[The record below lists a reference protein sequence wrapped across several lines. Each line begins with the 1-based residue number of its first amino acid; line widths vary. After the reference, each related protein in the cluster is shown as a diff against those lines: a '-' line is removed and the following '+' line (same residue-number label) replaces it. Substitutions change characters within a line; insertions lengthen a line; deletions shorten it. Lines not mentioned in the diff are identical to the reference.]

1 MAYRLNKT
9 GQQIDQALDR
19 VSSASA
25 TATAANRTASLAMTN
40 ALSARQSASTA
51 SSNATQALNKANEA
65 IIAARNA
72 DNTVVTLEAD
82 FLRFKL
88 SGSLPIIMAQGV
100 PSPNVREVSVSNY
113 DNLVYNLSRKT
124 VCALA
129 GSVYYN
135 NFPGFE
141 GVKDQLTPYGW
152 TLKPG
157 TLIRVDG
164 MMCIIHTDGNPYKF
178 ATLDIDP
185 IY

>member
-9 GQQIDQALDR
+9 GQQIDQALER
-19 VSSASA
+19 VSSAFT
-25 TATAANRTASLAMTN
+25 TASAANRTASLAMTN

-65 IIAARNA
+65 IIAASSA
-72 DNTVVTLEAD
+72 DSIVGILEED
-82 FLRFKL
+82 FLRFKS

-100 PSPNVREVSVSNY
+100 PNPNVREASVSNY

-129 GSVYYN
+129 GASYYN

-157 TLIRVDG
+157 TLIRINA
-164 MMCIIHTDGNPYKF
+164 MICIINIDGDPYKF